1 MTHKPIA
8 TSLIAKKH
16 ATALAIGVFSS
27 FLSLGTLAQQVYRI
41 VGPDGRISF
50 SDQPPPSSAN
60 VKVTTGTGVR
70 AGTDNSVAALPFEL
84 REPAGKYPVT
94 LYTSTNCGPCASGK
108 AMLAAR
114 GIPFNEKT
122 VNTSEDSEALQ
133 RLSGENGLPFLTIG
147 SQQVKGYSDVEW
159 AQYLDAAGYPK
170 SSVLP
175 AGYRSPPPT
184 PLVAVKRPD
193 AAAAG
198 GTTAA
203 ADGAAPIVTNNR
215 RQQAARAPAPAE
227 NTNPAGIKF

>member
-1 MTHKPIA
+1 M
-8 TSLIAKKH
+8 
-16 ATALAIGVFSS
+16 ALAIGVFVSI
-27 FLSLGTLAQQVYRI
+27 LSQGAMAQQVYRI
-41 VGPDGRISF
+41 VGPDGRVSF
-50 SDQPPPSSAN
+50 SDQPPPNSAN

-94 LYTSTNCGPCASGK
+94 LYTSANCGPCASGK

-122 VNTSEDSEALQ
+122 VNTAEDSEALQ

-193 AAAAG
+193 TATG
-198 GTTAA
+198 GTATAEA
-203 ADGAAPIVTNNR
+203 GAAPGGSTNR
-215 RQQAARAPAPAE
+215 RQPAARAPTSAE